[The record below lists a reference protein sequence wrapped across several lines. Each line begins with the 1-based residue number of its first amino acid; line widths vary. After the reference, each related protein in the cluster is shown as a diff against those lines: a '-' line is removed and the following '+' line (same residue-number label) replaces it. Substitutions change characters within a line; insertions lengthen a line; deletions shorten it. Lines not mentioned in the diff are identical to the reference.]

1 MADPRLQELAQRTP
15 NFDFVLEHEAVLAGY
30 GAAAESMV
38 FTDANTSMIKARQ
51 FDEQLVTVLIATFGI
66 QGPQGSGHSTGV

>member
-15 NFDFVLEHEAVLAGY
+15 NFDFVLEHEAVLVGY

-38 FTDANTSMIKARQ
+38 SPTPTRR
-51 FDEQLVTVLIATFGI
+51 
-66 QGPQGSGHSTGV
+66 